1 MNLQELR
8 TFKPQI
14 QAFAR
19 QYHIDPDSIRVF
31 GSVARGDQTINSDVD
46 LLIRLLPEA
55 NLFDLSGFNYEVN
68 HLLGMH
74 VDTAPDESLY
84 PQIAKFI
91 ADDVT
96 YL

>member
-1 MNLQELR
+1 MNLAQLR
-8 TFKPQI
+8 QYKPQI

-19 QYHIDPDSIRVF
+19 QYRIDPDSIRVF
-31 GSVARGDQTINSDVD
+31 GSVARGMEHEGSDVD

-55 NLFDLSGFNYEVN
+55 DLFDLSGFNYEIN
-68 HLLGMH
+68 ELLGTH

-84 PQIAKFI
+84 PQIATAI